1 MQCDNSHR
9 LLERTALLYE
19 KYEVGN
25 RDTFNV
31 FSVLRTESDE
41 VNLHSRF
48 LAALLDH
55 RKSRDEPQQ
64 NLKDFLRSVARVNNF
79 DLDGAE
85 VEREHLNIDILILN
99 RRSRQSVVI
108 ENKIW
113 ARDQPRQLARYAGQM
128 ENDGYYR
135 PHLLYLTLD
144 GHDPGKNS
152 ADGHESTC
160 VSYKDDLVPWLER
173 CQKRAY
179 DEPALRETVAQY
191 VRLVRKLTGTDIG
204 GVYMNELSKLI
215 LENNNLVLVHDLN
228 EAMVDAKVSL
238 LEKLWKDIDCKLRE
252 CVRDLPG
259 KNDKSDISPEKIRNF
274 VVSKQKRVYH
284 GLYYGF
290 TKGAS
295 LGVEVEDRI
304 CFGVACTKDDH
315 EAEYSKL
322 KAALEGRAPSSDWWP
337 WYQWAPGNLNLRR
350 PTRENLELLAD
361 SRARQKFAEGVADG
375 LSNVWN
381 RVRRAGLA
389 ESSPGT

>member
-1 MQCDNSHR
+1 M
-9 LLERTALLYE
+9 LERTALLYE
-19 KYEVGN
+19 KYESGN
-25 RDTFNV
+25 RATFNV

-64 NLKDFLRSVARVNNF
+64 NLKDFLRSVARVDNF

-85 VEREHLNIDILILN
+85 VEREHHNIDILILN

-128 ENDGYYR
+128 EKDGYYR

-152 ADGHESTC
+152 ADGRESTC
-160 VSYKDDLVPWLER
+160 VSYKDDLVPWLKR

-252 CVRDLPG
+252 CIHDLPERT
-259 KNDKSDISPEKIRNF
+259 DESDISPQKIRDF
-274 VVSKQKRVYH
+274 VTSRKYVYH
-284 GLYYGF
+284 GLYYSF
-290 TKGAS
+290 TKSAS

-304 CFGVACTKDDH
+304 YFGVVCNRNDH
-315 EAEYSKL
+315 EAEYNEL
-322 KAALEGRAPSSDWWP
+322 KSALGGRARSSEWWP
-337 WYQWAPGNLNLRR
+337 WYQLAPGGLHLKY
-350 PTRENLELLAD
+350 PTRENLALLAD
-361 SRARQKFAEGVADG
+361 SSARQKYAQCVADS
-375 LSNVWN
+375 LSYVWD
-381 RVRRAGLA
+381 RVRRVGLA
-389 ESSPGT
+389 ENPPGT